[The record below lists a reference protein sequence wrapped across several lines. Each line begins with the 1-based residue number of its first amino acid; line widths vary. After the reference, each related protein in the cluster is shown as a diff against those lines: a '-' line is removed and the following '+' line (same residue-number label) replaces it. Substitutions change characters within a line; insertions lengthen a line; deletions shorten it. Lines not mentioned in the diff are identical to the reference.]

1 MLLGTEIKKF
11 GEVFDVRES
20 VFDLMKEE
28 KMTHLQI
35 HHNWRNGSFALY
47 GAKEWEPNQKW
58 SDFNK
63 TFDVWTLL
71 TDKAVYYNDEQC
83 RALFA
88 KHGISAYLEK
98 IMELMR
104 GARHCLEDFYYWE
117 KEDIRFLNNIHSTK
131 LGLENRRQSLVMGG
145 IRRHVREEDEI
156 DMIIDGMN
164 LGRGMSF
171 KNVAGHVPMGGC
183 KITVMQDPLDL
194 TNMENLAFLAYC
206 NERTRNTTGPD
217 MRFPT
222 EMTGIIKKNWSLAIT
237 GDPNGP
243 LGETGTPTAYGVFK
257 AGLKAAKFLWGSEDV
272 SGKKVAIQGL
282 GSVGYHLAELY
293 IEANAD
299 VTVADMDEA
308 TVKKLKAAYPKV
320 DIKVADPT
328 SILTTEC
335 DILVPSAIG
344 GIITEEMIPLLR
356 TKAIF
361 GPANN
366 QLRATNPDQEIAMA
380 KKVAAA
386 GILFQTEWMH
396 NVAGVMAGYE
406 EYINQEKASRE
417 NLYRSI
423 DEVIEDTWI
432 NLTEAKKEGITP
444 TERAYRVA
452 SEAIYS

>member
-1 MLLGTEIKKF
+1 M
-11 GEVFDVRES
+11 RES
-20 VFDLMKEE
+20 VFDLMQQEG
-28 KMTHLQI
+28 MTHFQI
-35 HHNWRNGSFALY
+35 HHNWRNGKVALY
-47 GAKEWEPNQKW
+47 GAKEWDRDQKW
-58 SDFNK
+58 SDFNR

-71 TDKAVYYNDEQC
+71 TDHAVYYTDEQC

-98 IMELMR
+98 IIGLMH

-117 KEDIRFLNNIHSTK
+117 KEDVRFLNNIHNTR
-131 LGLENRRQSLVMGG
+131 LGLRNRRQSIVMGG

-156 DMIIDGMN
+156 EMIIDGMN

-194 TNMENLAFLAYC
+194 GNSENLAFLAYC
-206 NERTRNTTGPD
+206 NERTRNTMGPD

-222 EMTGIIKKNWSLAIT
+222 EMTGIINKNWSLAIV

-243 LGETGTPTAYGVFK
+243 LGETGTPTAYGAFK

-272 SGKKVAIQGL
+272 TGKKVAVQGL
-282 GSVGYHLAELY
+282 GSVGYHLAGHY
-293 IEANAD
+293 IKAGAQ
-299 VTVADMDEA
+299 VTVADMDAEA
-308 TVKKLKAAYPKV
+308 IKKLTAEHPEAK
-320 DIKVADPT
+320 IRIADPVG
-328 SILTTEC
+328 ILTEVC

-344 GIITEEMIPLLR
+344 GIITEEIIPQLR
-356 TKAIF
+356 TQAIF

-366 QLRATNPDQEIAMA
+366 QLKATNPEEEIAVA
-380 KKVAAA
+380 KKVAKE

-396 NVAGVMAGYE
+396 NVAGVMSGYE

-417 NLYRSI
+417 NLYRNI

-432 NLTEAKKEGITP
+432 NLNEAKKEGITP
-444 TERAYRVA
+444 TERAYKVA
-452 SEAIYS
+452 SEVLYS